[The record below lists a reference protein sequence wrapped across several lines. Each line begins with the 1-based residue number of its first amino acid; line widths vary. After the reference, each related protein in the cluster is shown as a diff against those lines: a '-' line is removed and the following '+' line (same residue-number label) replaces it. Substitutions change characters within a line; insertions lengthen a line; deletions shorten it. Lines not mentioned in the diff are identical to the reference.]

1 MQRARDRGRAQYRKS
16 TAMAYINLNAD
27 NFNNHMKDEG
37 LVILDFWAPWCGP
50 CKMFGPV
57 FEAASEAHGDVVFG
71 KINTEDERELAGH
84 FNIRSI
90 PTLIAIKDG
99 IMVFNQAGAMMG
111 AQFEQLIQ
119 SLRELDMDK
128 VRAEIASQPE

>member
-1 MQRARDRGRAQYRKS
+1 MS
-16 TAMAYINLNAD
+16 YINLTAD
-27 NFNNHMKDEG
+27 NFNANMREEG

-57 FEAASEAHGDVVFG
+57 FEAAAEKHADIVFG
-71 KINTEDERELAGH
+71 KINTEDERDLAAH

-111 AQFEQLIQ
+111 AQFEQLLQ
-119 SLRELDMDK
+119 SLRDLDMDK
-128 VRAEIASQPE
+128 VRAESPASRNDRPAARAAAM

>member
-1 MQRARDRGRAQYRKS
+1 MS
-16 TAMAYINLNAD
+16 YINLTAD
-27 NFNNHMKDEG
+27 NFNANMKEEG

-57 FEAASEAHGDVVFG
+57 FEAAAEKHADIVFG
-71 KINTEDERELAGH
+71 KINTEDERDLAAH

-111 AQFEQLIQ
+111 AQFEQLLQ
-119 SLRELDMDK
+119 SLRDLDMDK